1 MATQIGLDI
10 GGGGVRAVE
19 TRRRRDHQVIMGYG
33 HAPLPPGAV
42 QSGIIRDERA
52 VTHALRQMWS
62 ANRFRGRRVVLG
74 VTNPQVVVREMS
86 IANLPPKELR
96 KSLPFQ
102 VRDALP
108 LPVENALLDFYP
120 LDQPEETGTVRG
132 LLIAAPKEPVLAA
145 VRATEKAGLRVD
157 RVDLGVF
164 ALLRSSS
171 YLDDKVEALIDIGED
186 ITSVVVHAGGQ
197 PLIMRT
203 VPRGGG
209 EITQT
214 IATRLGATVPEAET
228 LKRRIGM
235 NTAEG
240 PETAEVVRDAVRPL
254 INEIRSSFTY
264 LRSSERHTEVQRLS
278 LTGGGAL
285 LPGLPEELADQLS
298 LEVTLADPAARLR
311 SPRRGRHDALERY
324 RSAAAVSIGLTLGA
338 AR

>member
-10 GGGGVRAVE
+10 GGGSVRAVE
-19 TRRRRDHQVIMGYG
+19 TRRRRDHQVIMNYG
-33 HAPLPPGAV
+33 EAPLPPDAV

-62 ANRFRGRRVVLG
+62 AVRFRGRRVVLG

-86 IANLPPKELR
+86 IANLPAKEMR

-108 LPVENALLDFYP
+108 LPVENALLDFHP
-120 LDQPEETGTVRG
+120 LAEPDATGMVRG

-145 VRATEKAGLRVD
+145 VRATEKAGLRVAA
-157 RVDLGVF
+157 VDLGAF
-164 ALLRSSS
+164 ALLRSSCL
-171 YLDDKVEALIDIGED
+171 LDDKIEALVDIGED
-186 ITSVVVHAGGQ
+186 ITSVVVHAAGQ
-197 PLIMRT
+197 PLIIRT

-214 IATRLGATVPEAET
+214 IATRLGATLPEAES
-228 LKRRIGM
+228 LKRRVGM
-235 NTAEG
+235 HDEEG
-240 PETAEVVRDAVRPL
+240 PETAEVVREAVRPL

-264 LRSSERHTEVQRLS
+264 LRAGEKHTDVHRLS

-285 LPGLPEELADQLS
+285 LPGLIEELTDQLGIA
-298 LEVTLADPAARLR
+298 VTLADPVARIR
-311 SPRRGRHDALERY
+311 SPRRGRHDHLEHY
-324 RSAAAVSIGLTLGA
+324 RSSAAVSIGLTLGA
-338 AR
+338 A